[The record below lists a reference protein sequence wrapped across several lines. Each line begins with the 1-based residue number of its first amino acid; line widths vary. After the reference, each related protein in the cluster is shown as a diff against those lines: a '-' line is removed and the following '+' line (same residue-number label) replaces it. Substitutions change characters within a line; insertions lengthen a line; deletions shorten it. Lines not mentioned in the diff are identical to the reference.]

1 MFTDSSTTDRLMNQ
15 ADDGDR
21 RAFEQLFSEASED
34 LRRYIGA
41 RLETSIRRRVD
52 VSDILQE
59 THLLAFENFADYC
72 ARRPMP
78 FRIWLLK
85 TAQEQVIAARRK
97 HLLAECR
104 TIRKEVALPEHSSLL
119 LAAPLLAAAG
129 RPDSGVE
136 REETRARV
144 LEAVAALEEIDRE
157 MLLMRQVEER
167 PYEEISQL
175 LNIDNA
181 AARKRYGRAL
191 LRLRSELARRGLVN
205 DV

>member
-1 MFTDSSTTDRLMNQ
+1 MDSSTTDRLMHQ
-15 ADDGDR
+15 ADEGER
-21 RAFEQLFSEASED
+21 GAFERLFSEASDE

-41 RLETSIRRRVD
+41 RLESSLRRRVD
-52 VSDILQE
+52 VSDIVQE
-59 THLLAFENFADYC
+59 THLLAFENFSDYC
-72 ARRPMP
+72 SRRPMP

-119 LAAPLLAAAG
+119 LAQPLLAAAG
-129 RPDSGVE
+129 RPESRME
-136 REETRARV
+136 RAETRTCV
-144 LEAVAALEEIDRE
+144 LEAVAALDEMDRE
-157 MLLMRQVEER
+157 MLLLRQVEER
-167 PYEEISQL
+167 PYGEIAQL
-175 LNIDNA
+175 LNIDMG

-191 LRLRSELARRGLVN
+191 LRLRAELARRGLVD